1 MEIELLGLRRLTEDE
16 QRLVDAHAERDDE
29 ADWDQL
35 QLANIP
41 EPDELNDGAAVLP
54 PVAADSDD
62 ENTDDAVMPTP
73 AVDRATVPTPSV
85 PAMVATPSARVD
97 TNTTVSEPSVN
108 TRGAR
113 VHAPFASVDGYTIW
127 FLNHRCL
134 MSKRQGCPGSVRS
147 TQPPQRRMM
156 MPLTLS
162 RCWQHLGVLHVDPL
176 LEPYC

>member
-41 EPDELNDGAAVLP
+41 EPAELNDDAAVLL

-62 ENTDDAVMPTP
+62 ENTDDAVMHTP
-73 AVDRATVPTPSV
+73 AVDRATVPTPSSV

-97 TNTTVSEPSVN
+97 TNTTVN
-108 TRGAR
+108 KRGAR
-113 VHAPFASVDGYTIW
+113 VLAPFASVDRYT
-127 FLNHRCL
+127 
-134 MSKRQGCPGSVRS
+134 MVPQPSVRS
-147 TQPPQRRMM
+147 TQLPQRRMRM